1 MQSTTGKS
9 SHAKRAHGGAD
20 IARNRTQPRRND
32 KTRSSTSARA
42 GSEERQRFFALSL
55 DLLCVAGT
63 DGRFKDL
70 NPRWEQ
76 VLGYSLDEL
85 MSRPFL
91 DFVHPDDRAPT
102 IAAVETL
109 WKGEDVVCFT
119 NRYRHKDGHYILLE
133 WNSSAMPER
142 QVLYALARDVTERE
156 AISAARRAAEER
168 LQHLLLSSRVV
179 VYAAN
184 ASNDF
189 VPTFISNNVAG
200 QFGYGIREL
209 STLGF
214 WVERIHP
221 EDRERFV
228 TGRAALLEDG
238 THSCEYRLRH
248 KDGNYRWIHD
258 DSKVVRDAEGNAVEV
273 VGSWQDMTERH
284 ESEQMIRRQ
293 AAALL
298 ELSTP
303 LIPVSD
309 DILVMPLIGVVD
321 SRRAGQVLE
330 MLLKGIVQRS
340 ARVAILDIT
349 GVGIVD
355 TKVADTFMRIARAVQ
370 LVGTSFILSGIRPDV
385 AQTLASLGADLK
397 GLTTHSTLQAAIRQA
412 MMRRGSGVADR

>member
-1 MQSTTGKS
+1 MQSTTGKG

-20 IARNRTQPRRND
+20 VARSRARPRQDER
-32 KTRSSTSARA
+32 RSRTSARA
-42 GSEERQRFFALSL
+42 GSEERERFFSLSL

-109 WKGEDVVCFT
+109 GKGEAIVCFT

-133 WNSSAMPER
+133 WSSSAVPER
-142 QVLYALARDVTERE
+142 QVVYALARDVTERE

-179 VYAAN
+179 LYAAK

-189 VPTFISNNVAG
+189 APTFISNNVAG
-200 QFGYGIREL
+200 QLGYGIREL
-209 STLGF
+209 LTPGS

-221 EDRERFV
+221 EDRERFAA
-228 TGRAALLEDG
+228 GRAALLEDG
-238 THSCEYRLRH
+238 THSCEYRIRH
-248 KDGNYRWIHD
+248 NEGNYRWIHD
-258 DSKVVRDAEGNAVEV
+258 DSRVVRDAESNAVEV

-284 ESEQMIRRQ
+284 ESEQLIRRQ
-293 AAALL
+293 SAALL

-303 LIPVSD
+303 LIPISD
-309 DILVMPLIGVVD
+309 EILVMPLIGVVD

-330 MLLKGIVQRS
+330 MLLNGIVQRS

-349 GVGIVD
+349 GVGVVD

-385 AQTLASLGADLK
+385 AQALASLGADLK

-412 MMRRGSGVADR
+412 MMQGGSGVAAR